1 MIVFLVSYVLI
12 ASLFRTK
19 TITNQDNK
27 GLSIYYVIW
36 NREGGVF
43 PIYYNITM
51 GGEGSLG
58 TPNLYY
64 VIYGQPLYIF
74 IIPTSYMFIMSTIFN
89 VFVL

>member
-1 MIVFLVSYVLI
+1 MKTITMIVSLVSYVVI

-43 PIYYNITM
+43 PNYYNIT
-51 GGEGSLG
+51 
-58 TPNLYY
+58 
-64 VIYGQPLYIF
+64 
-74 IIPTSYMFIMSTIFN
+74 
-89 VFVL
+89 